1 MQTLAK
7 NSGLSG
13 PIPMRKRLNRLA
25 VTSIAVL
32 VVTFTATGSY
42 ANCSP
47 MTGMKSPV
55 IKLPWLATADVLAGE
70 EGMPSPDSPNSIVGL
85 WHVVYTA
92 GGSTFAETLKQW
104 HSDGTEFE
112 NINHN
117 PALGSVCLGV
127 WKHVSHRTFRLHH
140 VGFLFNL
147 DGTSAGSFTNDETDR
162 LAADRMSYSGTFTFT
177 TFDVSGN
184 ITGTAIQGTIAAT
197 RITVN

>member
-1 MQTLAK
+1 
-7 NSGLSG
+7 
-13 PIPMRKRLNRLA
+13 
-25 VTSIAVL
+25 
-32 VVTFTATGSY
+32 
-42 ANCSP
+42 
-47 MTGMKSPV
+47 
-55 IKLPWLATADVLAGE
+55 
-70 EGMPSPDSPNSIVGL
+70 
-85 WHVVYTA
+85 
-92 GGSTFAETLKQW
+92 LKQW